1 MEYDNK
7 CLNGTGQVTNG
18 YAIDINP
25 YVCNETGSH
34 SLNPNGC
41 TINISPYTECSSNRD
56 LCLYIDELIKKYIK
70 DLINEFSESVTIDST
85 EFDDEGNAHFIYKS
99 ESTPNNYF
107 KSMQRYKSLIDN
119 IVYGANAILG
129 SKFLYKIIDIKVI
142 VPDKV
147 FEFTFNDGTKE
158 KTVCDDSDTFSLE
171 AAITI
176 ALCKKCM
183 GGTSKYN
190 KAVRNAIKLYEK
202 KIKEEELAKEE
213 QERRE
218 KKRAKRKE
226 RKKRRVA
233 KKREEEKERQIEI
246 QAEAYIRAMNHMKGL

>member
-1 MEYDNK
+1 MKCCENRIIDYKINQNERKNTMEYDNK
-7 CLNGTGQVTNG
+7 YLNGTGQVTNG
-18 YAIDINP
+18 CAIIN
-25 YVCNETGSH
+25 
-34 SLNPNGC
+34 
-41 TINISPYTECSSNRD
+41 
-56 LCLYIDELIKKYIK
+56 
-70 DLINEFSESVTIDST
+70 
-85 EFDDEGNAHFIYKS
+85 
-99 ESTPNNYF
+99 
-107 KSMQRYKSLIDN
+107 N
-119 IVYGANAILG
+119 IVYGANSILG
-129 SKFLYKIIDIKVI
+129 SEFLYKIIDIKVI

-147 FEFTFNDGTKE
+147 LEFTFNDGTKE

-190 KAVRNAIKLYEK
+190 KAVRNAIKLYKK

-246 QAEAYIRAMNHMKGL
+246 QSEAYIRAMNYMKGL